1 MTQIIACNIQDEK
14 EPFFTIFSEIGEDV
28 LGYCFSN
35 ALDAAEDEQRTLAP
49 SDYLKSDN
57 NYYKDVLKRL
67 WRVYNK
73 SKVLADA
80 IDMICKTEHS

>member
-14 EPFFTIFSEIGEDV
+14 EPFFAIFSEIGEDV
-28 LGYCFSN
+28 LGYCFLN